1 MLSEFYDY
9 KFIKVKK
16 IEFKVNFIYNLLYI
30 YSCFMESQLSVKYFP
45 GIIKGEFQFFVLINQ
60 MEH

>member
-1 MLSEFYDY
+1 MG
-9 KFIKVKK
+9 
-16 IEFKVNFIYNLLYI
+16 
-30 YSCFMESQLSVKYFP
+30 SQLSVKYFP